1 MVVEAA
7 MVGGA
12 TAAVIV
18 IIAGAATWLARL
30 WLQNN
35 RFKDELSAA
44 ADRSRDDG
52 VVYERYARGRRIRWE
67 SDRHSGSSSKGYS
80 EINKGPDRP
89 ARSRGAGK
97 VGLANRSE
105 RGFSDWKTDHI
116 VSRIAGRRD
125 AHNSKRKVVRRKP
138 KPR

>member
-1 MVVEAA
+1 MVIEAA

-18 IIAGAATWLARL
+18 IITGVAVWLLRL
-30 WLQNN
+30 WLQ
-35 RFKDELSAA
+35 RKRYQDDLGGGH
-44 ADRSRDDG
+44 RRRDDA
-52 VVYERYARGRRIRWE
+52 VVYERYARGRRIHWDW
-67 SDRHSGSSSKGYS
+67 DRHSGSSSKGYS

-89 ARSRGAGK
+89 ARSRMAGK

-125 AHNSKRKVVRRKP
+125 AQKVKTKPVRKP